1 MHPPS
6 SAAVSTSTI
15 PGVLDIFFEIFLE
28 ASSIAA
34 TPAFMSDDPRP
45 YSRSPCVSPAN
56 GSRVHALEPSGTTS
70 RWPVRHSGAFEGDP
84 PARAITLV
92 RASAYS
98 WYSTRKPHCSRSAP
112 ACRAQSRS
120 RPGGLTVSKR
130 SSERVRAM
138 ASCSLMRT
146 DDTSPIPLTGFKR
159 THTIPWPYPERRG
172 ARMFPTQRRTVL
184 AAVLAAFACSA
195 IAQQSPA
202 AGGKHHSLPATLETV
217 QWGWLDPKEPP
228 KLTVDSGDTISIETM
243 MHGHDKVQP
252 GITMDEI
259 VALRKANPGG
269 GPHSMTGPIYVNGAE
284 PGDVMEIRILKIVP
298 KPFGVS
304 LNLPGKDFPT
314 IGALAPEMPN
324 GFIKWFKLD
333 LANNRAEFKPGIL
346 VELQPFPG
354 TLAVGIDPNDP
365 SPRKGGVKDDPMAPV
380 STLRPWKNG
389 SNMDIN
395 ELQAGSKIF
404 IPVFIKGGLIW
415 TGDSHCRQGNGEVSL
430 TALECS
436 YKEIMIQPVVR
447 KDMKLEWPRLETT
460 THWITTG
467 MDEDL
472 NKAMVNATREAVN
485 FLTEQKMV
493 PLDRYEA
500 YSLVSMVGDCR
511 VSQVVDIRK
520 GVHCMIPKNIFTR
533 K

>member
-56 GSRVHALEPSGTTS
+56 GSRVHARAPSGTTS
-70 RWPVRHSGAFEGDP
+70 RCPVRHSGAFEGDP

-112 ACRAQSRS
+112 ACRAQS
-120 RPGGLTVSKR
+120 
-130 SSERVRAM
+130 
-138 ASCSLMRT
+138 
-146 DDTSPIPLTGFKR
+146 
-159 THTIPWPYPERRG
+159 
-172 ARMFPTQRRTVL
+172 
-184 AAVLAAFACSA
+184 
-195 IAQQSPA
+195 
-202 AGGKHHSLPATLETV
+202 
-217 QWGWLDPKEPP
+217 GWLDPKEPP
-228 KLTVDSGDTISIETM
+228 KLTINSGDTVSIETM
-243 MHGHDKVQP
+243 MHAHNKVQQ
-252 GITMDEI
+252 GITMEQI
-259 VALRKANPGG
+259 VELRKANPGG

-298 KPFGVS
+298 KSFGITF
-304 LNLPGKDFPT
+304 NLPGKDFPT
-314 IGALAPEMPN
+314 IGALAPEMPD
-324 GFIKWFKLD
+324 GLIKFWSIDPAKKS
-333 LANNRAEFKPGIL
+333 AEFKPGIQ

-430 TALECS
+430 TGLECS
-436 YKEIMIQPVVR
+436 YKEIVLQPIVR
-447 KDMKLEWPRLETT
+447 KDMKLEWPRLETR

-467 MDEDL
+467 FDEDL
-472 NKAMVNATREAVN
+472 NQAMVNATREAVN
-485 FLTEQKMV
+485 FLAEQKTV
-493 PLDRYEA
+493 PMSRAEA
-500 YSLVSMVGDCR
+500 YLLASVVGDCR

-520 GVHCMIPKNIFTR
+520 GVHCMIPKNIFT
-533 K
+533 KK